1 MICLI
6 LGKKS
11 KNVSKHNS
19 NVDNSPSWR
28 KNKEE
33 IKSLSSERS
42 SSRND
47 RKKHKTSKYHHR
59 KRTLKRNRSSY
70 HSSSSDDSDTNYP
83 TYTRVSSSK
92 LRKQSSKLKL
102 RRVSPQNHGSRSST
116 PLSHSSSRRS
126 DFELKSVKTKAL
138 RCEPVSVIR
147 PKEDKWNDF
156 DEMIRRI
163 NSNLSTENCI
173 GVTNSNMEYI

>member
-19 NVDNSPSWR
+19 NVDNSPTWR

-42 SSRND
+42 SSWND
-47 RKKHKTSKYHHR
+47 RRKHKTSKYHHR
-59 KRTLKRNRSSY
+59 RKTLKRNRSSY

-102 RRVSPQNHGSRSST
+102 RRVSPQNRGSRSST
-116 PLSHSSSRRS
+116 PLSHSLSRRS
-126 DFELKSVKTKAL
+126 DFELKSVKTNLDIIEAIFK
-138 RCEPVSVIR
+138 
-147 PKEDKWNDF
+147 K
-156 DEMIRRI
+156 MIFGDIWSCRFFAK
-163 NSNLSTENCI
+163 NLKKSKITLFST
-173 GVTNSNMEYI
+173 